1 MAAGTVRYDSEKNT
15 VYVTVGDVHLGQE
28 YLEFMDKWKELIEKD
43 DKSNFNTIIDLSKL
57 DPNSYARDPL
67 ENDPARDYYMI
78 ERWSTRNRGE
88 GKVLIVISQSKGNSP
103 RFMNHFKPDAVFFSI
118 EDAEHYIET
127 GILYDRT

>member
-1 MAAGTVRYDSEKNT
+1 MAAGTVRYDSEKNI

-28 YLEFMDKWKELIEKD
+28 YLEFMDKWKELIETD
-43 DKSNFNTIIDLSKL
+43 DKRNFNTIVDLSKL
-57 DPNSYARDPL
+57 DPDSYGRDPL
-67 ENDPARDYYMI
+67 ENDPAKDHYMI

-103 RFMNHFKPDAVFFSI
+103 RFMNYFKPDAVFFSN

-127 GILYDRT
+127 GIIYDRT